1 MPACHPD
8 SLMPCRGS
16 WHFCWIATVF
26 CVVSRSGPHARAGSG
41 YFPPGDGR
49 WRVAP
54 ISRLDLVVSMLR
66 GRPETAHCVPQG
78 ALYCR
83 ETTPFL
89 CFSYKFLV
97 PATRVVC
104 DHEAVNRAQGEKDA
118 GDCFPPIA
126 TSTPKRTGSGFWCR
140 SRSRQKRLGTAIDVQ
155 AVNESSG
162 GLDSG
167 KRRLLNAAA

>member
-1 MPACHPD
+1 MHGFMPACHPD

-66 GRPETAHCVPQG
+66 GRPETVHCVPQG

-118 GDCFPPIA
+118 GDVFPAHSHFDAEAYRQRVLVPIEIETKEA
-126 TSTPKRTGSGFWCR
+126 WDGHRCTGC
-140 SRSRQKRLGTAIDVQ
+140 
-155 AVNESSG
+155 
-162 GLDSG
+162 
-167 KRRLLNAAA
+167 